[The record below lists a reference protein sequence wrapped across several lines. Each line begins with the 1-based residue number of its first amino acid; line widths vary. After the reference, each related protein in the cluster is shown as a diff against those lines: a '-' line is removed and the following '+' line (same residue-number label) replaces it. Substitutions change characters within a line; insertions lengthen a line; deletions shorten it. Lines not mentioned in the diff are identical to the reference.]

1 VSRTARIALAIG
13 IVVAGVVG
21 SAPTALAHEFGP
33 FAIDRYAAILAS
45 PDAIELDYVLEL
57 AETPTQSD
65 GDRIESDPEAYC
77 AELAG
82 SMTMTLDGQ
91 PVDLGTPG
99 ATTLRQDGDGGLTTL
114 RVECS
119 WETTIGSA
127 DGERTL
133 FYDDDNYRER
143 VGWRE
148 IIVVGDRTEISGDV
162 TDTSVTTRATEFP
175 AADENPDVATVEFGF
190 VASDAV
196 GPAELDK
203 TVPGEDDD
211 AGGDAFSDL
220 IADAEGGVWAMV
232 VALGF
237 AAFLG
242 ALHSLAPGHG
252 KTVIGAYLV
261 GTKGTKLQAL
271 VLAIAVALSHT
282 LGVLVLGIITYAAG
296 ARFAPERVYPWL
308 QGVSAVIVLG
318 IGIWLVVTA
327 VRERRARREGREVP
341 HSHQLHAHGGLH
353 DDEYEPADD
362 LAHMHGL
369 PAHSTARVAAA
380 TLVAGTAVV
389 AEPELVHARR
399 VDHDHPHP
407 HDHDH
412 DHSHDDDHDH
422 DHPHDHDHDHDHSHA
437 NGHDHPHDHDHD
449 HPHDHDHDHSHDDDH
464 DHDHPHDHDHDHSHA
479 NGHDHPHDHDHD
491 HPHDHDHDHPHDHD
505 HDHPHDH
512 DHDHDHSHANGH
524 DHPHDHDHDH
534 PHDHDHDHPHDH
546 DHDHGDGW
554 HRHGIFPHTHR
565 YDLDELDLTGKVS
578 WKTLAVLGL
587 SGGLVPSTSAIIV
600 LLGAIQ
606 LNRIAFGG
614 VLILAFGLGMAI
626 ALVSVGLGMVAL
638 RDRAFGAMEGNQ
650 IIDTARRVVVPVAA
664 IAVLCIGI
672 FLVIRAYLEIVD
684 L

>member
-449 HPHDHDHDHSHDDDH
+449 HPHDHDHDH
-464 DHDHPHDHDHDHSHA
+464 
-479 NGHDHPHDHDHD
+479 
-491 HPHDHDHDHPHDHD
+491 
-505 HDHPHDH
+505 
-512 DHDHDHSHANGH
+512 
-524 DHPHDHDHDH
+524 
-534 PHDHDHDHPHDH
+534 PHDH

>member
-1 VSRTARIALAIG
+1 
-13 IVVAGVVG
+13 
-21 SAPTALAHEFGP
+21 
-33 FAIDRYAAILAS
+33 
-45 PDAIELDYVLEL
+45 
-57 AETPTQSD
+57 
-65 GDRIESDPEAYC
+65 
-77 AELAG
+77 
-82 SMTMTLDGQ
+82 MTMTLDGE
-91 PVDLGTPG
+91 PVALGTPG

-119 WETTIGSA
+119 WETTIGLA

-133 FYDDDNYRER
+133 FYDDDNYGER

-148 IIVVGDRTEISGDV
+148 IVVVGDRTEISGDV
-162 TDTSVTTRATEFP
+162 TDTSVTARATDFP
-175 AADENPDVATVEFGF
+175 GADENPDLATVEFGF

-211 AGGDAFSDL
+211 SGGDAFSDL
-220 IADAEGGVWAMV
+220 IADADGGVWAMV

-327 VRERRARREGREVP
+327 VRERRARRAGREVP

-353 DDEYEPADD
+353 ADEYEPADD
-362 LAHMHGL
+362 LEHMHGL

-389 AEPELVHARR
+389 AEPELVHARQ
-399 VDHDHPHP
+399 VDHHHDHPHP
-407 HDHDH
+407 HDHDRPHADGH
-412 DHSHDDDHDH
+412 DHDYDHDH
-422 DHPHDHDHDHDHSHA
+422 DHPHGHDHAHA
-437 NGHDHPHDHDHD
+437 NGHDHDHD
-449 HPHDHDHDHSHDDDH
+449 HP
-464 DHDHPHDHDHDHSHA
+464 
-479 NGHDHPHDHDHD
+479 
-491 HPHDHDHDHPHDHD
+491 
-505 HDHPHDH
+505 
-512 DHDHDHSHANGH
+512 
-524 DHPHDHDHDH
+524 
-534 PHDHDHDHPHDH
+534 H

-565 YDLDELDLTGKVS
+565 YDLDELDLSGKVS

-614 VLILAFGLGMAI
+614 ILILAFGLGMAI

-650 IIDTARRVVVPVAA
+650 IIDTARRIVVPVAA
-664 IAVLCIGI
+664 VAVLCIGI